1 MFSCLLFIVIC
12 YMFFFFK
19 QKTAYE
25 MRISDWSS
33 DVCSSDLV
41 DGILAFGEARLD
53 DFLGLGRCAREGIFD
68 RRERQAMLGLEMMK
82 ECALADACLL
92 GDRGRPQP
100 RKAARCD
107 HFERCMRNALAH
119 LLPAFA
125 LRTPRSFHAAVR
137 NGITNSTNRSF
148 FSVFVQCPTSPNQNG

>member
-119 LLPAFA
+119 
-125 LRTPRSFHAAVR
+125 RSDEHTSELQSLMRISYAV
-137 NGITNSTNRSF
+137 F
-148 FSVFVQCPTSPNQNG
+148 CLKKKKQHDKK